1 MEVSVLPWSG
11 PARLSRLAAA
21 APRRRGGAG
30 DRRRAGSRRLA
41 VGRSWPPPPVTAA
54 AGWAE
59 RATGPRTGLQP
70 PSGPA
75 GTGTGKCRGFRPRHA
90 GAACCRRGRDV
101 ELRRGPRAGASRAG
115 DAAAPVR
122 RPHRGGGGRELR
134 RPPVQP
140 PARRGPLGVSRA
152 AAHGAGLCGSPRISP
167 ASRAQ
172 AGGGGPPRGVG
183 TSRVTDLF
191 EGGGWGRVGCAR
203 TIFSY
208 SSAVLWT
215 SLDKLFQLILLL
227 LLAFGASRRWTIVYH
242 LLC

>member
-1 MEVSVLPWSG
+1 MSVLPWSG
-11 PARLSRLAAA
+11 PARVARLAAP

-30 DRRRAGSRRLA
+30 GRRRAGSRRLA

-54 AGWAE
+54 PGWAE
-59 RATGPRTGLQP
+59 RATGPRAGLQP
-70 PSGPA
+70 PSGTA
-75 GTGTGKCRGFRPRHA
+75 GAGTGKCRGFRPRHA

-101 ELRRGPRAGASRAG
+101 ELRRGLGPGPRGPGMLPPWSVDRTVEG
-115 DAAAPVR
+115 AAATRARCPCS
-122 RPHRGGGGRELR
+122 L
-134 RPPVQP
+134 PPGAAPSVP
-140 PARRGPLGVSRA
+140 PALP
-152 AAHGAGLCGSPRISP
+152 HMEPGLCGSPRVSP

-172 AGGGGPPRGVG
+172 AGGGGPQRGVG

-215 SLDKLFQLILLL
+215 SPAELFQLILLL
-227 LLAFGASRRWTIVYH
+227 LLAFGAS
-242 LLC
+242 